1 MEQVN
6 RPLSQRLGQALT
18 KSNADLKLRDR
29 VIAEYRRV
37 ASGQI
42 TEQQMDPTVQ
52 SLLSNLSSDKPK
64 NNVRSSG
71 KRTRKGSDAK

>member
-1 MEQVN
+1 MEQVT
-6 RPLSQRLGQALT
+6 RPLSQRLGQALA
-18 KSNADLKLRDR
+18 KVNADLKLRDR

-42 TEQQMDPTVQ
+42 TEQQMDPMIR

-64 NNVRSSG
+64 NNVPSSG